1 MKIVVYYLTKK
12 RLEFFKLQTINIKN
26 GVNIHFIE
34 GDRFKTSLLT
44 FNFSRPL
51 DKTEASYNALIPA
64 VLRRGCNRY
73 PKTSYL
79 NTYLDDLYGAN
90 ASYAVKKKG
99 ANQIIS
105 IRFSTICDSIVPD
118 LKPFSKLCA
127 LAKQMIFN
135 PYLPND
141 EYFDTEYVERE
152 KINLIQ
158 FIESVINDKK
168 EYAKKRLIEEMY
180 KGETFGIF
188 EFGDIDEIKKIT
200 AESLFKYY
208 INLLSTST
216 VDVFV
221 SGKCD
226 KEYITDVI
234 KEAFEEIENT
244 SSGYTKES
252 FGKYSENVKYV
263 TESSDI
269 TQGKLSIGFK
279 TEITTEH
286 DLYYAMTVFNNLF
299 GGSPHSKL
307 FLNVREKLSLAYYAN
322 SGYDGHRGLVIVNC
336 GIEFDKYEITL
347 SEVLKQLEEIKNG
360 NISDDELTAS
370 LLAITGSYN
379 AAKDSMAVMEEFSF
393 GGIISGLNNSLEEA
407 IAKINA
413 VTKEDVIAVAKTV
426 VPDTVFFLKGDE

>member
-1 MKIVVYYLTKK
+1 M
-12 RLEFFKLQTINIKN
+12 QTVNIKN

-34 GDRFKTSLLT
+34 GERFKTSLLT

-51 DKTEASYNALIPA
+51 QNPEASYNALIPA

-73 PKTSYL
+73 PKSSYL
-79 NTYLDDLYGAN
+79 NTYLDDLYGAS

-99 ANQIIS
+99 ANQVVS
-105 IRFSTICDSIVPD
+105 MRFSTICDSMAPD

-141 EYFDTEYVERE
+141 EFFDTDYVERE

-180 KGETFGIF
+180 KDETFGIF
-188 EFGDIDEIKKIT
+188 EFGSIDDIKKIT
-200 AESLFKYY
+200 AKELYEYY
-208 INLLSTST
+208 KKLLSSST
-216 VDVFV
+216 VDIFV

-234 KEAFEEIENT
+234 KEAFEEIEVS
-244 SSGYTKES
+244 SSGYTNKP
-252 FGKYSENVKYV
+252 FGKYNEDVKYISE
-263 TESSDI
+263 TSDI

-279 TEITTEH
+279 TEVTANH
-286 DLYYAMTVFNNLF
+286 NLYFAMAVFNNLF

-347 SEVLKQLEEIKNG
+347 KEVLKQLDDIKSGSFTDEEI
-360 NISDDELTAS
+360 SAS
-370 LLAITGSYN
+370 ILAITGSHN
-379 AAKDSMAVMEEFSF
+379 AAKDSMSVMEEFCF
-393 GGIISGLNNSLEEA
+393 GGIVSGLNMSLEDSVK
-407 IAKINA
+407 KINA
-413 VTKEDVIAVAKTV
+413 VTRQDIIDAAKTV
-426 VPDTVFFLKGDE
+426 VLDTVFFLKGDE